1 MRFRAS
7 QFPLHSLVLAVT
19 LLGVGCSE
27 GQTHAT
33 TADPQSEI
41 LETPPIRLTEGSTTM
56 WVQTDLINA
65 HAGFQGTVEYLEEG
79 DCFLVRFDSSEAFPV
94 VWPTGSTIQDGE
106 IHEIELPDGRL
117 VKPGD

>member
-1 MRFRAS
+1 
-7 QFPLHSLVLAVT
+7 
-19 LLGVGCSE
+19 
-27 GQTHAT
+27 
-33 TADPQSEI
+33 
-41 LETPPIRLTEGSTTM
+41 
-56 WVQTDLINA
+56 LINA

-117 VKPGD
+117 VKPGDYVIIAGQTDSASAVQLEDSCFPAPTDRFVLSWIA